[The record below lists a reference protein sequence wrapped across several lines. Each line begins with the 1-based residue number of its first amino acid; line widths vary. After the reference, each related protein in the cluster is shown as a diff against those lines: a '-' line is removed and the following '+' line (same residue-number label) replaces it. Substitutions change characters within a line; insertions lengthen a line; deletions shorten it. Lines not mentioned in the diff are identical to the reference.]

1 MKSEEMTMLLQTKH
15 FGEIEVNGKSILKF
29 ESGLPGFEQLKEFVL
44 IDSDDETSPFKWLQ
58 CVNEPQMAF
67 AVANPFLIV
76 KDYDFE
82 LGEEAANRL
91 GIERGEDI
99 AVYVIV
105 VVPEDFKKMSMNLK
119 APLIINIRNKKGAQ
133 IILDTDKY
141 TVRHYILDELR
152 RQEVGADACADKE
165 EGSDHC
171 NK

>member
-1 MKSEEMTMLLQTKH
+1 MLLQTKH
-15 FGEIEVNGKSILKF
+15 FGEIVIAKESILRF
-29 ESGLPGFEQLKEFVL
+29 DSGLPGFEQLKEFTL
-44 IDSDDETSPFKWLQ
+44 IGSDDEASPFKWLQ

-82 LGEEAANRL
+82 LSEEAAGRL
-91 GIERGEDI
+91 GIEKGEDI

-119 APLIINIRNKKGAQ
+119 APLIINSRNKKGAQ

-152 RQEVGADACADKE
+152 RQEVGADASTDKE
-165 EGSDHC
+165 KGSDHC

>member
-1 MKSEEMTMLLQTKH
+1 MMLLKTKH
-15 FGEIEVNGKSILKF
+15 FGEIEINEKNVLNF
-29 ESGLPGFEQLKEFVL
+29 DNGLPGFEPCKKYILLENEDVV
-44 IDSDDETSPFKWLQ
+44 SPFRWLQ
-58 CVNEPQMAF
+58 CVDRPEIAF
-67 AVANPFLIV
+67 AIANPFLIV

-82 LGEEAANRL
+82 LNDESVKKLE
-91 GIERGEDI
+91 IEKSEDV

-119 APLIINIRNKKGAQ
+119 APLIINSKNKKGAQ

-152 RQEVGADACADKE
+152 RQEVSADARADE
-165 EGSDHC
+165 EKGSGHC

>member
-1 MKSEEMTMLLQTKH
+1 MLLQTKH
-15 FGEIEVNGKSILKF
+15 FGEIEIAKESILRF
-29 ESGLPGFEQLKEFVL
+29 ESGLPGFEQLKEFTL
-44 IDSDDETSPFKWLQ
+44 IGSDDETSPFKWLQ

-82 LGEEAANRL
+82 FSDDSANRL
-91 GIERGEDI
+91 GIEKGEDI

-105 VVPEDFKKMSMNLK
+105 VVPEDIKKMSMNLK
-119 APLIINIRNKKGAQ
+119 APLIINSRNKKGAQ

-152 RQEVGADACADKE
+152 RQEVSADASADKE
-165 EGSDHC
+165 KGSDHY